1 MKPSRKYHRKSVTKT
16 PPSAGSKIRSNQ
28 GSTGKIRVRIDSIQ
42 SDHELFLQAYEKPTQ
57 IYRFLRTRNMISP
70 VFLHR
75 NLSFMQKS
83 RLSRNE
89 EGSNRIKQD
98 RTGLIKNKREEFKID
113 SWAKS
118 LMKDKRDERNRQ
130 DQTYKTIEKCDKFAN
145 LTLLGY
151 YDQKIE
157 KTLDKV
163 ILELVLVKRPMD
175 FPLSPCLQIPIGV
188 TEIHANP
195 SEDYPPSKASAL
207 SIPTESF
214 NIENDYRIKNC
225 SLIVRVYHK
234 SLSNGCTQRSS
245 KNNQRKSDQGG
256 HFENNSQDL
265 IEKSQNDDEKENQ
278 DPVPASKRRKL
289 NQHSDFSKAKSFISE
304 LQIHNNQS
312 QFVLTEGEYELILE
326 EIKTDEGEIMEQ
338 NLNDSTKSENNPD
351 LAEYQDFNAFSNLP
365 TLKFQLKMDSEPT
378 AELVKR
384 PRPIVSRDSCHAPLQ
399 NGRRSSLDTQ
409 GDLLKGFDT
418 KTFRRLH
425 HFFYSH

>member
-1 MKPSRKYHRKSVTKT
+1 MK
-16 PPSAGSKIRSNQ
+16 
-28 GSTGKIRVRIDSIQ
+28 
-42 SDHELFLQAYEKPTQ
+42 E
-57 IYRFLRTRNMISP
+57 
-70 VFLHR
+70 
-75 NLSFMQKS
+75 
-83 RLSRNE
+83 
-89 EGSNRIKQD
+89 
-98 RTGLIKNKREEFKID
+98 
-113 SWAKS
+113 
-118 LMKDKRDERNRQ
+118 KRDERNRQ
-130 DQTYKTIEKCDKFAN
+130 DQTYKTIEKCDNFAN

-163 ILELVLVKRPMD
+163 IVELVLVKKPMD
-175 FPLSPCLQIPIGV
+175 FPHSPCLQIPIGV

-256 HFENNSQDL
+256 HFENNSQEL
-265 IEKSQNDDEKENQ
+265 IEKSQNDDEKENIE
-278 DPVPASKRRKL
+278 PGPASKRRKL
-289 NQHSDFSKAKSFISE
+289 NQHSDFSKAKSFIAE

-384 PRPIVSRDSCHAPLQ
+384 PRPLVSRDNCHAPLQ
-399 NGRRSSLDTQ
+399 NGCRSSLDTQ
-409 GDLLKGFDT
+409 GNLLKGIDN
-418 KTFRRLH
+418 KTVKK
-425 HFFYSH
+425 

>member
-1 MKPSRKYHRKSVTKT
+1 MTKT
-16 PPSAGSKIRSNQ
+16 PPPGSKIRSNQ

-75 NLSFMQKS
+75 NLSFMRKS

-89 EGSNRIKQD
+89 EGLNRVKQD
-98 RTGLIKNKREEFKID
+98 RTGSFKNKREEFKLD

-118 LMKDKRDERNRQ
+118 LMKEKRDERNRQ

-151 YDQKIE
+151 YDQKME

-163 ILELVLVKRPMD
+163 IVELVLIKKPMD
-175 FPLSPCLQIPIGV
+175 FPHSPCLQIPIGV

-289 NQHSDFSKAKSFISE
+289 NQHSDFSKAKSFIAE
-304 LQIHNNQS
+304 LKIHNNQS

-384 PRPIVSRDSCHAPLQ
+384 PRPIVSRDNCSLEFAQGNLL
-399 NGRRSSLDTQ
+399 NGIDN
-409 GDLLKGFDT
+409 
-418 KTFRRLH
+418 KTVRRLG
-425 HFFYSH
+425 F

>member
-1 MKPSRKYHRKSVTKT
+1 MTKT
-16 PPSAGSKIRSNQ
+16 PPPGSKIRSNQ

-75 NLSFMQKS
+75 NLSFMRKS

-89 EGSNRIKQD
+89 EGLNRVKQD
-98 RTGLIKNKREEFKID
+98 RTGLFKNKREEFKLD

-118 LMKDKRDERNRQ
+118 LMKEKRDERNRQ

-151 YDQKIE
+151 YDQKME

-163 ILELVLVKRPMD
+163 IVELVLIKKPMD
-175 FPLSPCLQIPIGV
+175 FPHSPCLQIPIGV

-289 NQHSDFSKAKSFISE
+289 NQHSDFSKAKSFIAE
-304 LQIHNNQS
+304 LKIHNNQS

-338 NLNDSTKSENNPD
+338 NLNESENNPD

-365 TLKFQLKMDSEPT
+365 TLKFQLQMDSEPT

-384 PRPIVSRDSCHAPLQ
+384 PRPIVSRDNCHAHLQ
-399 NGRRSSLDTQ
+399 NGRRSSLDIAQ
-409 GDLLKGFDT
+409 GKLLKGIDN
-418 KTFRRLH
+418 KTVAPSFSLK
-425 HFFYSH
+425 